1 MRFRNVAAVLVVAAA
16 LTGCENRI
24 PAINARPAQYYEKK
38 VAFTGR
44 IDRTQELPGETLLEI
59 ADADA
64 HRILVRTE
72 QPVEA
77 GVGDWVK
84 VKGIMVPEAK
94 VAGRVIPDVV
104 VAESIGKTRAPFFR
118 NLF

>member
-1 MRFRNVAAVLVVAAA
+1 MRFRDLPVLLALAATVAA
-16 LTGCENRI
+16 CSNSI

-38 VAFTGR
+38 VSFTGR
-44 IDRTQELPGETLLEI
+44 IDRTQALPGETLLEI

-64 HRILVRTE
+64 HRILVRTD
-72 QPVEA
+72 QPVEV

-94 VAGRVIPDVV
+94 VGGRVIPDVV
-104 VAESIGKTRAPFFR
+104 VAESIDKTRAPFLR

>member
-1 MRFRNVAAVLVVAAA
+1 MQLRRSAALLLVVATLAA
-16 LTGCENRI
+16 CTNTI

-38 VAFTGR
+38 VKFTGR
-44 IDRTQELPGETLLEI
+44 IDRTQALAGETLLEI

-64 HRILVRTE
+64 HRILVRTD

-84 VKGIMVPEAK
+84 VKGILVAEGK
-94 VAGRVIPDVV
+94 VGGKVIPDLV
-104 VAESIGKTRAPFFR
+104 VAESIDKTRAPLLR